1 MSLGDPRN
9 GLNICSICSGG
20 IDHHKK
26 ADGTVFWT
34 EGHNAWPINE
44 GRCCT
49 DCNETIVLEARMRS
63 MGMIH

>member
-63 MGMIH
+63 M